1 MFERIL
7 IANRGEIAVRVI
19 AACKE
24 MGITPIAVY
33 SDVDRRSLH
42 VLRAHEAWPLGGA
55 ESRESYLSID
65 RVMHAVRESR
75 ADAVHPGYG
84 FLAENADF
92 ARACRE
98 AGVAF
103 VGPSEE
109 AIRAMGDKLEA
120 RARMREAGVPVVPGS
135 EGAVDDPAEAARVAE
150 RIGLPVMLK
159 AAAGGGGKGMRI
171 VRDADELAPALER
184 TMAEAQSAFG
194 NPAVYVEKYVERP
207 RHIEVQVMGLA
218 DGRVVTWGEREC
230 SMQRRHQKVIEESP
244 APGLAPETRAALC
257 DAARRAAEAV
267 DYRGA
272 GTVEFIADRDGNF
285 WFLEMN
291 TRLQVEHPVTEAVW
305 GIDLVRQQIRVA
317 ANEPIEDDPD
327 AATPRGHAIEL
338 RVYAEDPS
346 RGFMPAVGRITRLAL
361 PQGPGV
367 RTDSGVYAGWEI
379 PVYYDPLIAKVT
391 VWAPTREQ
399 ALRRARRALREFRA
413 DGVRTNVDF
422 LLWALSEPEF
432 AEGAYDTGTIE
443 RRFDPGSLSLS
454 RGEAELAAAAA
465 ALAAWREHQR
475 TRIVGDPDEA
485 GRRWRHAARTG
496 ALRWGRDR

>member
-33 SDVDRRSLH
+33 SDVDRRALH
-42 VLRAHEAWPLGGA
+42 VLRAHEAWALGGA
-55 ESRESYLSID
+55 ESRESYLDID
-65 RVMHAVRESR
+65 RVIRAVRESR

-98 AGVAF
+98 AGAVF
-103 VGPSEE
+103 IGPDEE
-109 AIRAMGDKLEA
+109 AIRRMGDKLEA
-120 RARMREAGVPVVPGS
+120 RAAMREAGVPVVPGS
-135 EGAVDDPAEAARVAE
+135 DGAVDDPGEAAGVAE
-150 RIGLPVMLK
+150 SIGLPVILK

-171 VRDADELAPALER
+171 VRSREELGPALER
-184 TMAEAQSAFG
+184 TMAEARSAFG

-207 RHIEVQVMGLA
+207 RHIEVQVMGCA

-230 SMQRRHQKVIEESP
+230 SMQRRYQKVIEESP
-244 APGLAPETRAALC
+244 APGLDDATRARLR

-267 DYRGA
+267 AYRGA
-272 GTVEFIADRDGNF
+272 GTVEFIADREGRF

-305 GIDLVRQQIRVA
+305 GIDLVRQQILVA
-317 ANEPIEDDPD
+317 AGEPIDVDPD
-327 AATPRGHAIEL
+327 AACPRGHAIEL

-346 RGFMPAVGRITRLAL
+346 RHFMPAVGRITRLAL

-367 RTDSGVYAGWEI
+367 RCDSGVYAGWEI
-379 PVYYDPLIAKVT
+379 PVYYDPLLCKIIA
-391 VWAPTREQ
+391 WAPTRAE
-399 ALRRARRALREFRA
+399 AIRRARRALREFRA

-432 AEGAYDTGTIE
+432 VEGAYDTHTIE
-443 RRFDPGSLSLS
+443 RRFEPGSLRLS
-454 RGEAELAAAAA
+454 EGEAELAAVAA
-465 ALAAWREHQR
+465 ALAAWRERDR
-475 TRIVGDPDEA
+475 TRIVGDADAA

-496 ALRWGRDR
+496 ALRWGERR